1 MNIEKEI
8 EKLDKL
14 VAKLEN
20 EKLSI
25 DDSLAAFNEAIESAK
40 TCLAGI
46 KEGKGKLELL
56 KNAAERLE
64 LELDDEKLR

>member
-8 EKLDKL
+8 EKLDAL
-14 VAKLEN
+14 VGKLEN
-20 EKLSI
+20 ETLSI
-25 DDSLAAFNEAIESAK
+25 DDSLAVFNEAIESAK

-56 KNAAERLE
+56 KSAAERLE